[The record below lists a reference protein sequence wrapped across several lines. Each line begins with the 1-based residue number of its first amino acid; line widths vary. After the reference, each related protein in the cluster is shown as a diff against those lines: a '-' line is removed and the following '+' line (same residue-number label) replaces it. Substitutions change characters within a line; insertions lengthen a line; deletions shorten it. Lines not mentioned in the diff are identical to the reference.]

1 MSKFLT
7 ILVCPSRRRAQ
18 GGPCAINPVNAT
30 LSNPGMKVNKTDY
43 AANGGSGN
51 PFKASGPDLSCLTTY
66 PNCDFGQYDDT
77 WMYTN
82 FTGVVGMRTE
92 IRRITN
98 GEGQTFFAG
107 EKYLDPSN
115 YYTGP
120 DPSDAGSCMQGHD
133 YNNIRFCTNASLGG
147 SVDLPPMTDTPNG
160 DLTAPTFGGST
171 RFGSAIPGA

>member
-1 MSKFLT
+1 MRH
-7 ILVCPSRRRAQ
+7 PPRRRPGPAAATKVFPFRWYGWSNVEVSYDSRLPLAAAAQ

-98 GEGQTFFAG
+98 GEGQKFSLARSIWIPRIITPGPIPPTPAVACKGTTITIFASA
-107 EKYLDPSN
+107 PMPRSV
-115 YYTGP
+115 
-120 DPSDAGSCMQGHD
+120 A
-133 YNNIRFCTNASLGG
+133 ASIC
-147 SVDLPPMTDTPNG
+147 
-160 DLTAPTFGGST
+160 
-171 RFGSAIPGA
+171 RR